1 MLLKLQVGRVIICNR
16 IIKLHRIGIIFDTYS
31 ASMELV
37 IFVAKD
43 REHYSVGDKS
53 ASYGRHNFR
62 APLPRTPPPKA
73 PVYVVTC
80 KSASQGTPFV
90 YSLRRLCYGLI
101 DARSENA
108 DLAVTPYT
116 EATGGGVRGISY

>member
-53 ASYGRHNFR
+53 ASYGRHSSGFEYPAHLR
-62 APLPRTPPPKA
+62 PI
-73 PVYVVTC
+73 
-80 KSASQGTPFV
+80 AS
-90 YSLRRLCYGLI
+90 
-101 DARSENA
+101 
-108 DLAVTPYT
+108 
-116 EATGGGVRGISY
+116 GVRGY